1 LQLNYDAHNWEKNYF
16 EAYTS
21 YTEKCLKDLLANIYQ
36 RFDTEEESIV
46 RLFPNNSKLSNPLE
60 LAIQTAV
67 RNQIITPAVRETL
80 RKFMGYVF
88 EYITS
93 NSDLMRGAVFNEIL
107 IGALGR
113 QEISDFV
120 SLLLGDHVFK
130 NPTAASILYM
140 VNTISTPIIQCAQNL
155 QNLDFFDVAEKE
167 NQKEKIDSFVR
178 RYLTTMQMSI
188 EKQRD
193 TMKEAV
199 KLWGDQQKAVLRSL
213 IELNYQRVSPLLDN
227 NQQTLKYLEQHIED
241 FIFIECKLCAAQDM
255 ARFHGNQLEIQS
267 GEIKS
272 TVYSIFTVNWGDEKN
287 LVVKKLSQPLPDQ
300 LNATFYEAHY
310 HLKVANLCHPN
321 IIGIRYL
328 YMNRLDEQNS
338 EIWMIF
344 PPLQN
349 TLEQFL
355 QQPTTLISIET
366 AIKWMNDIADALIT
380 LHRND
385 FVHRNIVLSNIIL
398 SEDGRIMIADLGDWH
413 GDCDLSMRHNSS
425 STPGGTNDDM
435 KGFGEIGLVLIT
447 FVHCDETIST
457 IIEEFSELMSKCAD
471 ANQEKPVTAEF
482 AQQKLK
488 FILDISSNRFS

>member
-1 LQLNYDAHNWEKNYF
+1 MLRIGKKNYF
-16 EAYTS
+16 ETYTS
-21 YTEKCLKDLLANIYQ
+21 YTEKCLQDLLANIYK
-36 RFDTEEESIV
+36 RFDSEEKSIV
-46 RLFPNNSKLSNPLE
+46 RLFPNNSKLPNPLE

-67 RNQIITPAVRETL
+67 RSQIITPAVRETL
-80 RKFMGYVF
+80 RKFMNYVL

-93 NSDLMRGAVFNEIL
+93 NSDLIRGAVFNEIL

-120 SLLLGDHVFK
+120 SLLLGDQFFN

-155 QNLDFFDVAEKE
+155 QNLDFSDVAENE

-178 RYLTTMQMSI
+178 RYLITMRTSI

-199 KLWGDQQKAVLRSL
+199 KLWGDQQKAVLRSIL
-213 IELNYQRVSPLLDN
+213 ELNYERVFPLLDA
-227 NQQTLKYLEQHIED
+227 NQQTLKYLEQHIGD
-241 FIFIECKLCAAQDM
+241 FIFIECELRAAQDM
-255 ARFHGNQLEIQS
+255 ARFHGNELEIKS
-267 GEIKS
+267 GEIKA

-287 LVVKKLSQPLPDQ
+287 LVVKKLSQPLSDQ
-300 LNATFYEAHY
+300 PNASYYEAHY
-310 HLKVANLCHPN
+310 HLKVTNLCHPN

-328 YMNRLDEQNS
+328 YMNRLDDQNS

-344 PPLQN
+344 SPLQN

-355 QQPTTLISIET
+355 QQPTTSISIET
-366 AIKWMNDIADALIT
+366 AIKWMNDIADALTT

-385 FVHRNIVLSNIIL
+385 FVHRNIVLSNITFGAD
-398 SEDGRIMIADLGDWH
+398 ERIMIADLGDWH

-425 STPGGTNDDM
+425 STSGGTNVDM
-435 KGFGEIGLVLIT
+435 KGFGEIGLALIT
-447 FVHCDETIST
+447 FVHRDETISA
-457 IIEEFSELMSKCAD
+457 IIDEFSELMSKCAD
-471 ANQEKPVTAEF
+471 ANQEKLVTAEF

-488 FILDISSNRFS
+488 FILDISCSRF